1 MRAAARAA
9 ARPTCCSCSRSCAD
23 VYNFAALLGA
33 ERTNVMLRHLG
44 KPIRTVLQWQHAATA
59 AMTIAAA
66 LLADAP
72 AAVSAAAGGLISVVA
87 GLASA
92 FVASRSD
99 AKSAGG
105 ILFGALRAE
114 TVKIGLAVL
123 LLWLVLANYAEAQVG
138 ILVGSFVVTML
149 IFAMAF
155 FVREY

>member
-1 MRAAARAA
+1 
-9 ARPTCCSCSRSCAD
+9 
-23 VYNFAALLGA
+23 
-33 ERTNVMLRHLG
+33 MLRRLS
-44 KPIRTVLQWQHAATA
+44 KPIRTVLRWQLAATA

-66 LLADAP
+66 LLSGAP

-123 LLWLVLANYAEAQVG
+123 LLWLVLANYGEVAVG
-138 ILVGSFVVTML
+138 VLVGSFVVTML

-155 FVREY
+155 FVRDY